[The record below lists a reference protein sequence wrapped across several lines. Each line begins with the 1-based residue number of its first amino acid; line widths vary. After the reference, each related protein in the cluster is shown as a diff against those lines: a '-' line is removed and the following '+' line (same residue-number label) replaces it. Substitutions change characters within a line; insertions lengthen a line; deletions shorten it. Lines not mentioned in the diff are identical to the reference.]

1 MQRGYKVSWT
11 KNTDNKDQR
20 ADMLN
25 HDDVAACKPSWG
37 NKHDK
42 GGWNSNA
49 ANWPAII
56 DNEADRVAIA
66 AFGGEDILA
75 KTEADSVEN
84 EMAVFE

>member
-1 MQRGYKVSWT
+1 MQRGDKVSWT
-11 KNTDNKDQR
+11 ENADNKDQR

-25 HDDVAACKPSWG
+25 HDDVAACKPFWG
-37 NKHDK
+37 SNHDK

-49 ANWPAII
+49 TNRPAII
-56 DNEADRVAIA
+56 DNEADRAAIA

-84 EMAVFE
+84 EMTVFE